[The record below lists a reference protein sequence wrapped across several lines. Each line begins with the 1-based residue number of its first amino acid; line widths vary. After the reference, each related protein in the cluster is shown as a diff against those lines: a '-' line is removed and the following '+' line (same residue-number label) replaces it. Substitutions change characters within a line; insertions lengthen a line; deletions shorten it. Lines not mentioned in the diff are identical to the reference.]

1 MSKYRNTITL
11 ILSAISI
18 MVSVAALC
26 RTYPHTSDL
35 GMDYQGVIVG
45 MLALLVTI
53 LIGWQIYTAIN
64 VKEELKDIKDLRR
77 EINKQERDIYIR
89 STNNLF
95 EFQSAM
101 FMMYDNKKEKSN
113 SDIFQLYLHGISSIY
128 HLCSLGKQ
136 NECTSI
142 VNILIARK
150 SILMSEKFQKEQIDS
165 LMDILLSA
173 MDISK
178 VENVVLL
185 VNLLSVAPIKN
196 AP

>member
-1 MSKYRNTITL
+1 MSKYGNTITL

-77 EINKQERDIYIR
+77 EINKQGRDIYIR

-178 VENVVLL
+178 VENAVLL

>member
-1 MSKYRNTITL
+1 MSKYGNTITL

>member
-1 MSKYRNTITL
+1 MSKYGNTITL

-113 SDIFQLYLHGISSIY
+113 SDIFQSYLHGISSIY

-178 VENVVLL
+178 VENAVLL

>member
-1 MSKYRNTITL
+1 MSKYGNTITL

-89 STNNLF
+89 STSNLF

-178 VENVVLL
+178 VENAVLL

>member
-1 MSKYRNTITL
+1 MSKYGNTITL

-150 SILMSEKFQKEQIDS
+150 SILISEKFQKEQIDS

-178 VENVVLL
+178 VENAVLL

>member
-1 MSKYRNTITL
+1 MSKYGNTITL

-113 SDIFQLYLHGISSIY
+113 SNIFQLYLHGISSIY

-178 VENVVLL
+178 VENAVLL